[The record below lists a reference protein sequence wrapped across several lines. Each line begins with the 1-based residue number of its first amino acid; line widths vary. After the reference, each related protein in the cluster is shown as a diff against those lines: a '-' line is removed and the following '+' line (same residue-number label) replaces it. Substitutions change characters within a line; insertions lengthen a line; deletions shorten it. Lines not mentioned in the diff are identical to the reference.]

1 MTRGKVNIPTSA
13 LVADAAAERCNFSLT
28 YGRASQPRELYPGG
42 MIGQP
47 IDDVYHP
54 GEQSSGDW
62 DHDAP
67 DGYYDGAVL
76 TEEDFIDHYAGMA
89 ISEAVHEALEWFRVD
104 GKPWLDPH
112 DPRAETAIFER
123 VAELVAQL
131 TDLRRKKV
139 LGIS

>member
-62 DHDAP
+62 DHDA
-67 DGYYDGAVL
+67 
-76 TEEDFIDHYAGMA
+76 
-89 ISEAVHEALEWFRVD
+89 LEWFRVD